1 MTSEGRQAIYVIFQ
15 NIWRLFV
22 SFEIPGTKLT
32 PGKLLL
38 TVLLFSLSL
47 RLVRTFIA
55 SPSSGD
61 INSLNN

>member
-1 MTSEGRQAIYVIFQ
+1 MTTEGRQALYVIFQ

-22 SFEIPGTKLT
+22 SFEIPGTSLT

-47 RLVRTFIA
+47 RLVRTFIS

-61 INSLNN
+61 INSLK

>member
-1 MTSEGRQAIYVIFQ
+1 MTTEGRQALYVIFQ

-22 SFEIPGTKLT
+22 SFEIPGTNLT

-38 TVLLFSLSL
+38 TVLIFSLSL

-55 SPSSGD
+55 SPSAGD
-61 INSLNN
+61 INSLK

>member
-1 MTSEGRQAIYVIFQ
+1 MTSEGKQALYVIFQ
-15 NIWRLFV
+15 NIWKLFV
-22 SFEIPGTKLT
+22 SFEIPGTHLT

-47 RLVRTFIA
+47 RIVRTFIA

-61 INSLNN
+61 INSLK